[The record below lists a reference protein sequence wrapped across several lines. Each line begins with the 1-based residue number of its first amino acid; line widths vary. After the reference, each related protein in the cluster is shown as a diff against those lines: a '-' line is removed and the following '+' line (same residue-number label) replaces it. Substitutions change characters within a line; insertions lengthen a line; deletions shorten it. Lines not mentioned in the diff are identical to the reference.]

1 LEAENKSAKPY
12 SSRRTPEGPE
22 KLNITFSYLL
32 SPFSALDLSENRR
45 RIDERTLRGMSTLDR
60 RKILTSLPGTTMTK
74 IATFPWIFL
83 WTHMGR
89 RC

>member
-32 SPFSALDLSENRR
+32 SPFSALGLSENRR
-45 RIDERTLRGMSTLDR
+45 RIDERT
-60 RKILTSLPGTTMTK
+60 
-74 IATFPWIFL
+74 
-83 WTHMGR
+83 
-89 RC
+89 